1 MYTLA
6 TLYQLRARLGLA
18 ANETADDA
26 RLLNALAAA
35 TTQIERA
42 TGRRFL
48 PRKAILAQD
57 FTGSTELLLDDD
69 LLELTSVTNGDA
81 SAISLSDVLT
91 IPADGPAGLL
101 HLTGSTAFTWKLLKR
116 QAITVTGTWGWHDQW
131 ATAWRDSGD
140 TVQNN
145 PLSSGATTLTVASA
159 SAADAAGESPRFQV
173 GHLLKI
179 DGEYLWVLGISGN
192 ALTVARA
199 ANGSAAVSHAQNTPV
214 YTYQPPADLAALA
227 LRWAAWLYREPDSA
241 AFASAPDTLLAAVA
255 HLRRTAV
262 RV

>member
-26 RLLNALAAA
+26 RLMNALTAA
-35 TTQIERA
+35 TAQIERA

-57 FTGSTELLLDDD
+57 YTSSVELLLDDD
-69 LLELTSVTNGDA
+69 LLELTSVTNGDG
-81 SAISLSDVLT
+81 SAISLGDVLT
-91 IPADGPAGLL
+91 IPSDGPAGLL
-101 HLTGSTAFTWKLLKR
+101 HLTGSAAFTWKLLKR

-131 ATAWRDSGD
+131 AAAWRDSGD

-145 PLSSGATTLTVASA
+145 PFSSGATTLTVANA
-159 SAADAAGESPRFQV
+159 SAADTAGESPRFQV
-173 GHLLKI
+173 GHLLRI
-179 DGEYLWVLGISGN
+179 DSEYLWVLGISGST
-192 ALTVARA
+192 LMVARA
-199 ANGSAAVSHAQNTPV
+199 ANGSAAAAHAQNTPV
-214 YTYQPPADLAALA
+214 YTYQPPPDVVALA

-241 AFASAPDTLLAAVA
+241 SFAAAPDTLLDAVA
-255 HLRRTAV
+255 HLRRAAV
-262 RV
+262 KV